1 MLRCLNNNRA
11 YNLQELFELKDDRTL
26 RVGRHVDNDIGSDSE
41 DYTTGI
47 VYTAPSTVSRHH
59 AQLKIDAGL
68 GQLVFIPNQ
77 TANGTWCNSQ
87 SIPPGTAKVLSPGDI
102 ISLGG
107 DPESTPLEDRWTFV
121 VADGVLEM
129 LSRLASAS
137 RAALAATQVVDHR
150 ANPVVVDNDIG
161 KSSGNNPLRA
171 LSSGTCRE
179 TGGTKR
185 VIATAI
191 DPPPSSATR
200 RGQKRQSSS
209 QVIDLTGDSDEELQ
223 GRTAREISKSN
234 TKGDTGITSTRDMG
248 TALGHQLG
256 MIDGRHLA
264 LQQQQQFFPLSK
276 RLRSSNDNNK
286 AQSEVLKQSG
296 LYEAGPSST
305 HPPPPAVAVPLA
317 AAAATTQ
324 EAAAP
329 AAPATNHNKN
339 IDNNISANVQGH
351 FTCPICQELLVA
363 THSMVPCGHNYCGEC
378 LAAWVVNKKE
388 CPQCRQKGTSA
399 PIKSNAI
406 DNVIDEIANSISD
419 EDKEARAEKK
429 ASWES
434 GRARFE
440 AALKAPWAAAGG
452 GGRRQ
457 SGGRQG
463 RGAAGASREVNF
475 NLSSAFFHL
484 PGMDNMVMRDGRSGG
499 VRVLDRHDD
508 PGAASA
514 AATAAALASAQ
525 RRAAA
530 APISGQQTFRVEY
543 CSRNPRLTV
552 LGTCGSCNG
561 AFVEGQLKFGQ
572 RARATAAA
580 AARNAVFWKWMH
592 LPCVSSGA
600 WSEAATNG
608 VENLRN
614 IAPADQ
620 ATVRGFLARRR

>member
-26 RVGRHVDNDIGSDSE
+26 RIGRHIDNDIGSDSE
-41 DYTTGI
+41 ESTTGV

-59 AQLKIDAGL
+59 AQLKIDAGI
-68 GQLVFIPNQ
+68 GQLVFTPNQ

-107 DPESTPLEDRWTFV
+107 DPESTLLEERWTFV

-129 LSRLASAS
+129 LSRLTSAP
-137 RAALAATQVVDHR
+137 RTALAATQVVDGIV
-150 ANPVVVDNDIG
+150 NPVVVGNGTGTNSG
-161 KSSGNNPLRA
+161 KSPLVASG
-171 LSSGTCRE
+171 SGTHRE
-179 TGGTKR
+179 TSGTRR

-191 DPPPSSATR
+191 DLPPSSAAR

-209 QVIDLTGDSDEELQ
+209 QVIDLTGDSDEERQ
-223 GRTAREISKSN
+223 GRVAREESRIHANLKAEIKASIKA
-234 TKGDTGITSTRDMG
+234 
-248 TALGHQLG
+248 ALEK
-256 MIDGRHLA
+256 
-264 LQQQQQFFPLSK
+264 QQQQHTK
-276 RLRSSNDNNK
+276 RPKSSNNKK
-286 AQSEVLKQSG
+286 AQIQIEEEPGPS
-296 LYEAGPSST
+296 EAGPSST
-305 HPPPPAVAVPLA
+305 HPSPPAA
-317 AAAATTQ
+317 APAATTQ
-324 EAAAP
+324 EEVAPTAAP
-329 AAPATNHNKN
+329 APATSKN
-339 IDNNISANVQGH
+339 NNNNISANVQGH

-378 LAAWVVNKKE
+378 LAGWVVNKKE

-399 PIKSNAI
+399 PIKSKSI

-440 AALKAPWAAAGG
+440 AALKAPWAAGG
-452 GGRRQ
+452 GGGGGGSRR
-457 SGGRQG
+457 G
-463 RGAAGASREVNF
+463 RGPAVAFRGDTFDLSAALFGLA
-475 NLSSAFFHL
+475 
-484 PGMDNMVMRDGRSGG
+484 GMDDMIMRDGRRGG
-499 VRVLDRHDD
+499 VRVLDRQDG
-508 PGAASA
+508 PGA
-514 AATAAALASAQ
+514 AAALAAAQ

-530 APISGQQTFRVEY
+530 ALISGQQTFRVEY

-572 RARATAAA
+572 RARSTAAA
-580 AARNAVFWKWMH
+580 TRNAVPWKWMH

>member
-11 YNLQELFELKDDRTL
+11 YNLQALFELKDDRTL
-26 RVGRHVDNDIGSDSE
+26 RIGRHIDNDIGSDSE
-41 DYTTGI
+41 ESTIGV

-59 AQLKIDAGL
+59 AQLKIDAGI
-68 GQLVFIPNQ
+68 GQLVFTPNQ

-121 VADGVLEM
+121 VAEGVLEM
-129 LSRLASAS
+129 LSRLTSAP
-137 RAALAATQVVDHR
+137 RTALAATQVVDGIVD
-150 ANPVVVDNDIG
+150 PVVV
-161 KSSGNNPLRA
+161 GNNSGKTPLVA
-171 LSSGTCRE
+171 SGSGTHRE
-179 TGGTKR
+179 TGGTRR

-191 DPPPSSATR
+191 DLPPSSAAR

-209 QVIDLTGDSDEELQ
+209 QVIDLTGDSDEERQ
-223 GRTAREISKSN
+223 GRPAREESRIYAKLKAEIEASIKA
-234 TKGDTGITSTRDMG
+234 
-248 TALGHQLG
+248 ALET
-256 MIDGRHLA
+256 
-264 LQQQQQFFPLSK
+264 QQQQQQQQHTK
-276 RLRSSNDNNK
+276 RPKSSNNNK
-286 AQSEVLKQSG
+286 AHVKVEEQPGPS
-296 LYEAGPSST
+296 EAGPSST
-305 HPPPPAVAVPLA
+305 HPSPSA
-317 AAAATTQ
+317 AAAAITQ
-324 EAAAP
+324 EEVAP
-329 AAPATNHNKN
+329 TAVPTAATNNN
-339 IDNNISANVQGH
+339 NNNNNNNNISANVQGH

-378 LAAWVVNKKE
+378 LAGWVVNKKE

-399 PIKSNAI
+399 PIKSNSI

-440 AALKAPWAAAGG
+440 AALKAPWAAAAGG
-452 GGRRQ
+452 GGRH
-457 SGGRQG
+457 G
-463 RGAAGASREVNF
+463 RGPAVALRGATFDLSAALFG
-475 NLSSAFFHL
+475 L
-484 PGMDNMVMRDGRSGG
+484 PGMDDMIMRDGRHGG
-499 VRVLDRHDD
+499 VRVLDRHDG
-508 PGAASA
+508 PGAAA
-514 AATAAALASAQ
+514 AAALAATQ

-580 AARNAVFWKWMH
+580 ARNAVPWKWMH